1 MNKNQIIG
9 LLMAILGLILGFLW
23 DKSFKYSEL
32 LDFIFG
38 VFAAIGFSM
47 IIKILPLKMKE

>member
-1 MNKNQIIG
+1 
-9 LLMAILGLILGFLW
+9 MAILGLILGFLW